1 MLVELKDVYYRYNPD
16 EEDVLQGINIGIE
29 KGEFVALVGHTG
41 SGKSTLVQT
50 VNGLIKPTA
59 GHVYIDGKE
68 IGKDISYHDVRRKV
82 GLVFQYPEH
91 QLFEETIYEEIA
103 FGPKNLG
110 LDDVEIER
118 RVRKAMDF
126 VLLDYDD
133 LKDRSP
139 FGLSGGQKRR
149 VAIAGV
155 LSMEPEVLILDEPI
169 AGLDPRGRRKLL
181 DRIEFLNKQ
190 HKITV
195 LLISHRMEEAATR
208 AERLFVMN
216 KGRIVLAGTPG
227 EVFRSREK
235 LLAIG
240 LGLPPLT
247 EVLWQLNEKG
257 CSMPT
262 DLFRVEEV
270 EAEILRYWGKYRCS
284 EVLP

>member
-16 EEDVLQGINIGIE
+16 EEDVLQGIKIGIE

>member
-68 IGKDISYHDVRRKV
+68 IGKDISYNDVRRKV